1 MKKEIVKKPDQPK
14 AQDNIEEI
22 KKDLNEIKTLLE
34 QMNISL
40 KLLVDRFV

>member
-1 MKKEIVKKPDQPK
+1 MKKEIVKKPDPTK
-14 AQDNIEEI
+14 AQENIEEI
-22 KKDLNEIKTLLE
+22 KKDLNEIKALLE